1 MEETLASITAQIER
15 LQSDLKDETKIVEE
29 QEQIEKDLRST
40 IKEHV
45 EEKAQLEKEVIALQ
59 SKQDDLVEQL
69 QTKTERVKSLDEMVQ
84 EYRND
89 W

>member
-69 QTKTERVKSLDEMVQ
+69 QTKTERVKSLDEMESV
-84 EYRND
+84 
-89 W
+89 